1 MSGCVAVIRRV
12 ASNPS
17 IPRMRTSI
25 STTSGRRLSAIVT
38 AASPL
43 AHSPITEISRSR
55 ARIIFTPS
63 RIGRVIVD
71 DHAAH
76 LSAGSLSMSFGFMSG
91 AHVGRHL
98 VVASRE
104 TDGKSLAYNREYV
117 KRAADG
123 VDVARRRPAPC
134 SRQAR
139 GRPDH
144 RQPGCARGGRAL
156 GLDAAAAVLTLYAV
170 GVAERPPDA
179 AHQYGHG
186 KAQHLAALFEALL
199 LSAAALWIAT
209 EAVSRLRSGSHD
221 VDPTWYAFALMG
233 GVLVVDAARTTVSLR
248 EGRRGRN
255 AALIANAYHFGS
267 DFAGT
272 VAVLIGLVLVSA
284 GVDGGDAW
292 AALFVAVLVLVAAV
306 RLGVGNVHVLMDRAP
321 IGLAG
326 EIERA
331 VRGVQG
337 VREVR
342 AVRVREAGGESFA
355 DVTIGVSRLEGLERS
370 HETMDRVEQAVR
382 DRVGPAQVTV
392 HVEPTA
398 SRERP
403 TERVA
408 AAALRV
414 PGVVETHNINVL
426 EGPDGRAV
434 TLHARLGANFTMAQV
449 APVLA
454 RLKREIG
461 QEFGVARVYIH
472 VEPFHPEAQP
482 ARDVSADEPGA
493 DGPGSRGGALGDRR
507 RSRGGGL
514 PPGRS
519 PAGRDLGAR

>member
-1 MSGCVAVIRRV
+1 MERASRTIANMSNARRTALMSLAAALLLAAAKLV
-12 ASNPS
+12 VGL
-17 IPRMRTSI
+17 
-25 STTSGRRLSAIVT
+25 TT
-38 AASPL
+38 
-43 AHSPITEISRSR
+43 
-55 ARIIFTPS
+55 
-63 RIGRVIVD
+63 
-71 DHAAH
+71 
-76 LSAGSLSMSFGFMSG
+76 GSLG
-91 AHVGRHL
+91 V
-98 VVASRE
+98 
-104 TDGKSLAYNREYV
+104 LAEAV
-117 KRAADG
+117 HSA
-123 VDVARRRPAPC
+123 
-134 SRQAR
+134 
-139 GRPDH
+139 
-144 RQPGCARGGRAL
+144 
-156 GLDAAAAVLTLYAV
+156 LDAAAAVLTLYAV

-255 AALIANAYHFGS
+255 AALLANAYHFAS

-272 VAVLIGLVLVSA
+272 VAVLIGLVLVSE

-370 HETMDRVEQAVR
+370 HETMDRVEEAVR

-426 EGPDGRAV
+426 EGPEGRAV

-449 APVLA
+449 RTGAGPAEAGDRPGVWRRACVRPRRAVPSRGTAGA
-454 RLKREIG
+454 RCQRG
-461 QEFGVARVYIH
+461 RA
-472 VEPFHPEAQP
+472 
-482 ARDVSADEPGA
+482 GA
-493 DGPGSRGGALGDRR
+493 DGSGSRGGAVGDRW

>member
-1 MSGCVAVIRRV
+1 MERASRTIANMSNARRTALMSLAAALLLAAAKLV
-12 ASNPS
+12 VGL
-17 IPRMRTSI
+17 
-25 STTSGRRLSAIVT
+25 TT
-38 AASPL
+38 
-43 AHSPITEISRSR
+43 
-55 ARIIFTPS
+55 
-63 RIGRVIVD
+63 
-71 DHAAH
+71 
-76 LSAGSLSMSFGFMSG
+76 GSLG
-91 AHVGRHL
+91 V
-98 VVASRE
+98 
-104 TDGKSLAYNREYV
+104 LAEAV
-117 KRAADG
+117 HSA
-123 VDVARRRPAPC
+123 
-134 SRQAR
+134 
-139 GRPDH
+139 
-144 RQPGCARGGRAL
+144 
-156 GLDAAAAVLTLYAV
+156 LDAAAAVLTLYAV

-255 AALIANAYHFGS
+255 AALIANAYHFAS

-272 VAVLIGLVLVSA
+272 VAVLIGLVFVSA
-284 GVDGGDAW
+284 GVEGGDAW

-482 ARDVSADEPGA
+482 ARDVSADEPELTA
-493 DGPGSRGGALGDRR
+493 RAHEAVRSVTGGDPEVVVYRQGDRLLVVTSVHGDPSASVSGGHTVA
-507 RSRGGGL
+507 SRVED
-514 PPGRS
+514 
-519 PAGRDLGAR
+519 AVRDALEGVADVIVEVV

>member
-1 MSGCVAVIRRV
+1 MERASRTIANMSNARRTALMSLAAALLLAAAKLV
-12 ASNPS
+12 VGL
-17 IPRMRTSI
+17 
-25 STTSGRRLSAIVT
+25 TT
-38 AASPL
+38 
-43 AHSPITEISRSR
+43 
-55 ARIIFTPS
+55 
-63 RIGRVIVD
+63 
-71 DHAAH
+71 
-76 LSAGSLSMSFGFMSG
+76 GSLG
-91 AHVGRHL
+91 V
-98 VVASRE
+98 
-104 TDGKSLAYNREYV
+104 LAEAV
-117 KRAADG
+117 HSA
-123 VDVARRRPAPC
+123 
-134 SRQAR
+134 
-139 GRPDH
+139 
-144 RQPGCARGGRAL
+144 
-156 GLDAAAAVLTLYAV
+156 LDAAAAGLTLYAV

-284 GVDGGDAW
+284 GVAGGDAW

-482 ARDVSADEPGA
+482 ARDVSADEPGLTA
-493 DGPGSRGGALGDRR
+493 RAHEAVRSVTGGDPEVVVYRQGDRLLVVT
-507 RSRGGGL
+507 SVHGDPSASVSGGHTVARL
-514 PPGRS
+514 VED
-519 PAGRDLGAR
+519 AVRDALEGVADVIVEVV

>member
-1 MSGCVAVIRRV
+1 MERASRTIAKMSNARRTALMSLAAALLLAAAKLV
-12 ASNPS
+12 VGL
-17 IPRMRTSI
+17 
-25 STTSGRRLSAIVT
+25 TT
-38 AASPL
+38 
-43 AHSPITEISRSR
+43 
-55 ARIIFTPS
+55 
-63 RIGRVIVD
+63 
-71 DHAAH
+71 
-76 LSAGSLSMSFGFMSG
+76 GSLG
-91 AHVGRHL
+91 V
-98 VVASRE
+98 
-104 TDGKSLAYNREYV
+104 LAEAV
-117 KRAADG
+117 H
-123 VDVARRRPAPC
+123 
-134 SRQAR
+134 S
-139 GRPDH
+139 
-144 RQPGCARGGRAL
+144 

-170 GVAERPPDA
+170 GIAERPPDA

-186 KAQHLAALFEALL
+186 KAQHLAALSEAVL

-233 GVLVVDAARTTVSLR
+233 GVLVVDAGRTAVSLR

-255 AALIANAYHFGS
+255 AALIANAYHFAS

-272 VAVLIGLVLVSA
+272 VAVLIGLALVSA

-331 VRGVQG
+331 ALGVQG

-342 AVRVREAGGESFA
+342 AVRVREAGGETFA
-355 DVTIGVSRLEGLERS
+355 EVTIGVSRLEGLERS
-370 HETMDRVEQAVR
+370 HETMDRVEEAVR
-382 DRVGPAQVTV
+382 ASVGPAQVAV

-403 TERVA
+403 TERGA

-454 RLKREIG
+454 RLKDEIG
-461 QEFGVARVYIH
+461 REFGVARVYVH

-482 ARDVSADEPGA
+482 ARDVSADEPELTA
-493 DGPGSRGGALGDRR
+493 RATEAVRSVSGGDPEVVVYRQGDRLLVVTSVR
-507 RSRGGGL
+507 GDPSTSVSGGHVVASRVED
-514 PPGRS
+514 
-519 PAGRDLGAR
+519 AVRDALEGVADVIVEVV

>member
-1 MSGCVAVIRRV
+1 MSLAAALLLAAAKLVVGL
-12 ASNPS
+12 
-17 IPRMRTSI
+17 
-25 STTSGRRLSAIVT
+25 TT
-38 AASPL
+38 
-43 AHSPITEISRSR
+43 
-55 ARIIFTPS
+55 
-63 RIGRVIVD
+63 
-71 DHAAH
+71 
-76 LSAGSLSMSFGFMSG
+76 GSLG
-91 AHVGRHL
+91 V
-98 VVASRE
+98 
-104 TDGKSLAYNREYV
+104 LAEAV
-117 KRAADG
+117 H
-123 VDVARRRPAPC
+123 
-134 SRQAR
+134 S
-139 GRPDH
+139 
-144 RQPGCARGGRAL
+144 

-170 GVAERPPDA
+170 GIAERPPDA

-186 KAQHLAALFEALL
+186 KAQHLAALSEAVL

-233 GVLVVDAARTTVSLR
+233 GVLVVDAGRTAVSLR

-255 AALIANAYHFGS
+255 AALIANAYHFAS

-272 VAVLIGLVLVSA
+272 VAVLIGLALVSA

-331 VRGVQG
+331 ALGVQG

-342 AVRVREAGGESFA
+342 AVRVREAGGETFA
-355 DVTIGVSRLEGLERS
+355 EVTIGVSRLEGLERS
-370 HETMDRVEQAVR
+370 HETMDRVEEAVR
-382 DRVGPAQVTV
+382 ASVGPAQVAV

-454 RLKREIG
+454 RLKDEIG
-461 QEFGVARVYIH
+461 REFGVARVYVH

-482 ARDVSADEPGA
+482 ARDVSAARHATAPC
-493 DGPGSRGGALGDRR
+493 RR
-507 RSRGGGL
+507 RRPRRPGGRRGRHRRSGL
-514 PPGRS
+514 
-519 PAGRDLGAR
+519 AGRAQWAARVTVTFRVCPLWKTSSVTVSPGCFCEIVSASTEKSLISLPSILVITSPPSV